1 MREITRF
8 NERKRELFFTSS
20 QHRTFPYRSY
30 GAILELQ
37 KKMSLAL
44 WLNKSKTRS
53 QTEDDEVIKEL
64 QSNESS
70 AVCDQRNET
79 QASSS
84 SVRSTSHPAS
94 SKSNESF
101 VCDKQASSSSVTS
114 HPKSKNR
121 FLSLL
126 FNFVNLSFLFVLISF
141 HF

>member
-1 MREITRF
+1 
-8 NERKRELFFTSS
+8 
-20 QHRTFPYRSY
+20 
-30 GAILELQ
+30 
-37 KKMSLAL
+37 MSLAL

-94 SKSNESF
+94 SKSNESSA

-121 FLSLL
+121 KRKKKMTSTDGGPQPKQPNNMNFLL
-126 FNFVNLSFLFVLISF
+126 FVFYQKVFFNSKSVSKAHN
-141 HF
+141 